1 MRRKRRDGRSLHG
14 NHPLRKWVAY
24 YFREIMNPESMLKGR
39 MAETL
44 FEELMRQSGNIVY
57 RFGYE
62 AIVQNLTQ
70 LEEKFDRYSEVGEL
84 IRAIPDFIVV
94 DKKGKPELVEVKFR
108 WKPEL
113 HPSDYEMLDTIH
125 KFWNASVLLVNCW
138 EQPYF
143 RIAAPPYFDKNKKFA
158 AHPLID
164 KIDWKIDKKL
174 YETYEEL
181 VCRYLSPTLIPPKKK

>member
-1 MRRKRRDGRSLHG
+1 
-14 NHPLRKWVAY
+14 
-24 YFREIMNPESMLKGR
+24 MNPESMLKGR

-70 LEEKFDRYSEVGEL
+70 LEEKFDRYSEVGER

-94 DKKGKPELVEVKFR
+94 DRKGNPEFVEVKFR
-108 WKPEL
+108 WKPDNEL
-113 HPSDYEMLDTIH
+113 HSDSVKILEHVAKY
-125 KFWNASVLLVNCW
+125 WNAKVVFINCW

-143 RIAAPPYFDKNKKFA
+143 RICEPPYFDSNKKLVA
-158 AHPLID
+158 RPLLEE
-164 KIDWKIDKKL
+164 KEWKIEKKL
-174 YETYEEL
+174 YDEYEEL
-181 VCRYLSPTLIPPKKK
+181 VHKYLTPTLIPARNKN

>member
-1 MRRKRRDGRSLHG
+1 
-14 NHPLRKWVAY
+14 
-24 YFREIMNPESMLKGR
+24 MNSENMLKGR

-70 LEEKFDRYSEVGEL
+70 LEEKFDRYSEVGER
-84 IRAIPDFIVV
+84 IRAIPDFIVI
-94 DKKGKPELVEVKFR
+94 DKKGKPDFVEVKFR

-113 HPSDYEMLDTIH
+113 HENDYKRLEQID
-125 KFWNASVLLVNCW
+125 KFWKAKMVFINCW

-143 RIAAPPYFDKNKKFA
+143 RVTDPPYIDKNKNLKLK
-158 AHPLID
+158 PLLEELS
-164 KIDWKIDKKL
+164 WKIDKELYNEYEKL
-174 YETYEEL
+174 
-181 VCRYLSPTLIPPKKK
+181 VHKYLTPTLIPLKR